1 MGEAMN
7 TACFCALGKT
17 AAAPILTVMKHF
29 PKDVNGKMLKTI
41 N

>member
-1 MGEAMN
+1 MSA
-7 TACFCALGKT
+7 ACFCALGKT

-29 PKDVNGKMLKTI
+29 SKDVNGKMLKTI